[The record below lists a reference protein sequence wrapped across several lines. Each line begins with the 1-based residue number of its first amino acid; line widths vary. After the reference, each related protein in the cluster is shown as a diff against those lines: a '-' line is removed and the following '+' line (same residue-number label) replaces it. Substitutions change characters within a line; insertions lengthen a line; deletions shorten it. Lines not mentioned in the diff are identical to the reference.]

1 MGSALLKE
9 LEETLLTAGF
19 SFRLQKMF
27 FVCIL
32 GIKISRWLQET
43 LMCSFLIMNRD
54 FFSLSCHSCWKKKNN
69 PEIISPRIL

>member
-1 MGSALLKE
+1 MGSALLEE

-32 GIKISRWLQET
+32 GIKISRWLRET
-43 LMCSFLIMNRD
+43 LMCSFLIMNHD
-54 FFSLSCHSCWKKKNN
+54 FFFFVLPQLLEKEKES
-69 PEIISPRIL
+69 